1 MKDASSVRGIVL
13 AAAMLMLGGC
23 AASGGSAG
31 EAGTVP
37 QMAGPSSSAEECMF
51 STFVDDWAPVDDYT
65 FILYGP
71 GRHEA
76 YLGRLAFPAIDMKF
90 SLRMGVVDDDRNG
103 RICGQSMDSVTFID
117 PVIPGKIF
125 IRSLKRITEEEAQLL
140 IAESKKP
147 KEPQEPKEPAKESP
161 PKAP

>member
-1 MKDASSVRGIVL
+1 MKDASSLRGIAL
-13 AAAMLMLGGC
+13 AAAVLMLGGC

-71 GRHEA
+71 GRHDA

-125 IRSLKRITEEEAQLL
+125 IKSLKKTTKEEAEIL
-140 IAESKKP
+140 IAESRKP
-147 KEPQEPKEPAKESP
+147 KEPKEPARESP
-161 PKAP
+161 PKVP